1 MVVVWWTV
9 VVVVDD
15 GGGKEEVTWQRSSHT
30 YHIWNATGRGPHGWD
45 IFRLYYTSNNASIAE
60 LALALFVS
68 LRSRVQFTESANF
81 ILSI

>member
-1 MVVVWWTV
+1 

-15 GGGKEEVTWQRSSHT
+15 GGGKEEVTWQCLSHT
-30 YHIWNATGRGPHGWD
+30 YHIWNTMGHGPHGWD
-45 IFRLYYTSNNASIAE
+45 IFCLYYTSNNASIAE
-60 LALALFVS
+60 LALALFAS

>member
-1 MVVVWWTV
+1 MV

-15 GGGKEEVTWQRSSHT
+15 GGGKEEVMWQRSSHT
-30 YHIWNATGRGPHGWD
+30 YHIWNATGHGPHGWD
-45 IFRLYYTSNNASIAE
+45 IFHLYYTSNNASIAE
-60 LALALFVS
+60 LALALFLL